1 VIAFGGNKTGIMW
14 SNQTDSAMYFSVHV
28 DGDPDAAWTVSRN
41 AVPGPNLG
49 YADDHLNLKSL
60 QTDGSGRVFAAVK
73 TSLNDLPNPPPN
85 APQIMLLVR
94 DASTGAWANY
104 VFATVGTDETR
115 PIVLLDTENNVIH
128 MFATGPESGGSIYEK
143 TSPLNSISFVSG
155 LGTPVIQDG
164 ASAAINNATSTKQ
177 NVNSTTGLVVLA
189 TNSTTGYYWHNYESL
204 GP

>member
-1 VIAFGGNKTGIMW
+1 
-14 SNQTDSAMYFSVHV
+14 
-28 DGDPDAAWTVSRN
+28 
-41 AVPGPNLG
+41 
-49 YADDHLNLKSL
+49 
-60 QTDGSGRVFAAVK
+60 
-73 TSLNDLPNPPPN
+73 
-85 APQIMLLVR
+85 MLLVR
-94 DASTGAWANY
+94 DPSTGAWTNY
-104 VFATVGTDETR
+104 VFSTVGTDETR
-115 PIVLLDTENNVIH
+115 PIVMLDTENNIIH

-177 NVNSTTGLVVLA
+177 TVNSTTGLVVLA